1 MGNNNYGGPPPG
13 GGGYPPP
20 QQGGYPQQQQPQQGY
35 PQQPQQQGY
44 PQQQPQQGYPQ
55 QQAPQGYPPQQQQ
68 QQPQQGYP
76 PQQPQQQQQA
86 PQQGY
91 PQPQQGYAQ
100 PQQGYAQ
107 PQQGYPQQGYPQ
119 QNYGMGPS
127 VQNPLGMGGVP
138 QNAWMPAALISFFLP
153 GIGLAFLPSP
163 ELKSLGIK
171 IFIAY
176 LVVTVVIPVAFGIIG
191 SITGIYQLW
200 WIMRL
205 ANVFRLAHIASAIHT
220 HDATV
225 KLNPQLGQPIFF
237 KG

>member
-13 GGGYPPP
+13 GGGQGGYPPP
-20 QQGGYPQQQQPQQGY
+20 QQGYPQQ
-35 PQQPQQQGY
+35 QQPQQQGY
-44 PQQQPQQGYPQ
+44 PQQPPQQGYPQ
-55 QQAPQGYPPQQQQ
+55 QQQPQ
-68 QQPQQGYP
+68 QQGYP
-76 PQQPQQQQQA
+76 QQP

-100 PQQGYAQ
+100 P

-119 QNYGMGPS
+119 QGYGMGPS

-153 GIGLAFLPSP
+153 GLGLAFLPSP

-176 LVVTVVIPVAFGIIG
+176 IVVTLVIPMVFGIIG
-191 SITGIYQLW
+191 SVTGIYQLW

-237 KG
+237 KA